1 MSEITTEAQLRQ
13 LIGEPTPTVQAK
25 IATRL
30 NELTRKFVERSPF
43 LCLATCDAQGRCDV
57 SPRGDKPGFVQI
69 LDDSTLLLPE
79 RPGNKLADSL
89 RNILQNPKVGLLFFL
104 PGLGETFRV
113 NGQAS
118 LTTQADL
125 LASCAAEGKTP
136 KLAIRVLIEEA
147 FTHCPK
153 AFLRS
158 SLWDPQH
165 YLSSGQF
172 PSGGQ
177 ILQLLLSDFDGAGY
191 DRERSERYARREG
204 FY

>member
-1 MSEITTEAQLRQ
+1 MSEITTEGQLRQ
-13 LIGEPTPTVQAK
+13 LIGGPTPTVQAK
-25 IATRL
+25 VANCL
-30 NELTRKFVERSPF
+30 NQLTRKFVERSPF
-43 LCLATCDAQGRCDV
+43 LCLATSDAQGRCDV
-57 SPRGDKPGFVQI
+57 SPRGDKPGFVRI

-89 RNILQNPKVGLLFFL
+89 RNILQNPRVGLLFFL
-104 PGLGETFRV
+104 PGLGETLRV

-118 LTTQADL
+118 LTTQPDL
-125 LASCAAEGKTP
+125 LASCEAEGKTP
-136 KLAIRVLIEEA
+136 KLAIRVVIEEV

-165 YLSSGQF
+165 YLNSAEF

-177 ILQLLLSDFDGAGY
+177 ILQMLLSDFDAEGY